1 MWKSKRNIT
10 ITYNPLPASS
20 PQAPPKLESTVA
32 YQTTSSDK
40 IKTVKGIETPS
51 GGENTAAWDWRG
63 KGWLVIASSHW
74 EVLGWGE
81 LEGGGGWAVTYF
93 AKTLFTPA
101 GIDIYSR
108 GKEGVGDA
116 VVAEIK
122 NALGRIEHEEMRN
135 LGRELFEIQRD

>member
-1 MWKSKRNIT
+1 M
-10 ITYNPLPASS
+10 
-20 PQAPPKLESTVA
+20 
-32 YQTTSSDK
+32 
-40 IKTVKGIETPS
+40 
-51 GGENTAAWDWRG
+51 
-63 KGWLVIASSHW
+63 IASSHW

-93 AKTLFTPA
+93 AKTMFTPA